1 MAKSIP
7 GPTFKV
13 DSPLPCG
20 CKIAREE
27 GTSKFRL
34 WYCPTH
40 AAAFEVLE
48 ALRFNHDALG
58 SVLKQ
63 MPDGNG
69 ELDFARDAE
78 FKARTVIRRATAG
91 V

>member
-1 MAKSIP
+1 MSKMIP
-7 GPTFKV
+7 GPTFKM

-20 CKIAREE
+20 CKIAREY
-27 GTSKFRL
+27 GSGKYRL

-40 AAAFEVLE
+40 ATAFEILE
-48 ALRFNHDALG
+48 VLRFNHDALG
-58 SVLKQ
+58 AVLKH
-63 MPDGNG
+63 MPDTNG

-78 FKARTVIRRATAG
+78 FRARAVIRKATAG

>member
-1 MAKSIP
+1 MPKSIP

-20 CKIAREE
+20 CKVAREDCS
-27 GTSKFRL
+27 GKFRL

-40 AAAFEVLE
+40 AAAFEILE
-48 ALRFNHDALG
+48 VLRFNHDALG
-58 SVLKQ
+58 NVLRHV
-63 MPDGNG
+63 PDANG
-69 ELDFARDAE
+69 DLDFARDAE
-78 FKARTVIRRATAG
+78 FKARSVIRKATVG